1 MVARHFL
8 FLEDA
13 MTRVKNYSITKESTD
28 EMIAAGRFNPCLQ
41 IIFRDRHG
49 IHRHKLSA
57 GYADDIHVYREAGL
71 TCVLSINSGLG
82 YIGLE
87 TFEGSQ
93 PAGDIFLQ
101 EDQVVETLGRTDLAP
116 FTIIRWLMEF
126 IG

>member
-1 MVARHFL
+1 
-8 FLEDA
+8 

-41 IIFRDRHG
+41 IVFRDRHG
-49 IHRHKLSA
+49 IYRHKLSA

-71 TCVLSINSGLG
+71 TYVLSINSGLG

-101 EDQVVETLGRTDLAP
+101 EEQVVETLGRADLAP
-116 FTIIRWLMEF
+116 FTIIRRLMEF